1 MVRQVGF
8 TKVTIKRKEE
18 RRPTLVLA
26 AMSYIINQI
35 TEKFNSSFEAFLI
48 FMFVNI
54 IHTLIILFLY
64 STFIGK

>member
-26 AMSYIINQI
+26 AMSYIINLI
-35 TEKFNSSFEAFLI
+35 TEKFNSNFEAFLI
-48 FMFVNI
+48 FIVVI
-54 IHTLIILFLY
+54 QTLIFLFL
-64 STFIGK
+64 ILLCL

>member
-1 MVRQVGF
+1 MVRQVEY
-8 TKVTIKRKEE
+8 TKGKK